1 MDKWM
6 FCFTKHLRILNM
18 NIPPKLRKYTTMD
31 DDYANSDND
40 KFKVLIAAEPHDI
53 YTCDC
58 ETNNGENIPEDDSWE
73 TK

>member
-1 MDKWM
+1 
-6 FCFTKHLRILNM
+6 
-18 NIPPKLRKYTTMD
+18 MD

-40 KFKVLIAAEPHDI
+40 KSKVLIAAELHDI